1 MSWKMKRKVL
11 RVTLMIE
18 NWIPICLVLLCEF
31 VCLQCQDEEDEDE
44 EEDDNDDDESDTHDE
59 EDEDVDMEMAY
70 EVSDNRQMTPQ
81 TDTSV

>member
-1 MSWKMKRKVL
+1 MKIGYK
-11 RVTLMIE
+11 
-18 NWIPICLVLLCEF
+18 LVVYYYCILIH
-31 VCLQCQDEEDEDE
+31 CLQCQDEEDEDE